1 MSKVNLS
8 VTPQAE
14 PSLRSLS
21 VGVFSTNLHGS
32 LTWANPAFCSIA
44 GFDEAQVL
52 GQHWLA
58 NVASVE
64 RDQLM
69 DEWNSCLQ
77 QDRSFEMEFHLIHG
91 TGKTR
96 TTTPVVAQAAINR
109 GPDGEATGLTGTVTA
124 LPKHRILEGQLLET
138 FKRTSHA
145 TGPEF
150 YQTLTKELALAL
162 EVSYCMI
169 AECDEGAPSTLT
181 ICGMWNGTQFTK
193 LFAYPIEG
201 TPCQLALRDGQV
213 FCPSQVQAQFPD
225 DQPLV
230 ELEVEGYLGVRLED
244 SAGKAIGVL
253 AILDCDELSD
263 SKQNEDLLRI
273 FATRAAAE
281 MERNRRIQALEES
294 EARFK
299 TLFLDSP
306 VPMAEQDFSAIPAF
320 LEELHR
326 RGAEDLRPWFEQHP
340 EDLRECANKIRIR
353 RMNTAMLKLIGED
366 ADYELPE
373 EGLVLKPHAQG
384 PFAGEMIAVDAGLQ
398 SHEVETCL
406 LNRDGQT
413 VHVELKLL
421 VVPSDGPP
429 LSRVLVSMIDL
440 TRRKAEEEE
449 RHALQSKMQQ
459 AQKLES
465 LGILAG
471 GIAHDFNNLL
481 VGVLGNADLALETSP
496 SDPELREMLLEVRS
510 AAHHASDLST
520 QMLAYSGGGNFSVR
534 AVDLATLV
542 HETVH
547 LLSSSISKKAELEI
561 SIQSEL
567 PTIDGD
573 PSPIRQVVMN
583 LVTNASE
590 AIGETPGQLMV
601 RLGQAHFERERLC
614 NAYVDSELTAQEFV
628 FIEVS
633 DTGSGMDSEVLEK
646 LFDPFYTTKFTGRGL
661 GMAAVLGIIRSHG
674 GAILIDTAVGTGST
688 FTVLFPLGKLPA
700 GLTGGSTEPFTEEP
714 SDGEL
719 ILVVDDEEPV
729 RSLVSRVLLR
739 AGYDVLLAENGR
751 DAVRTY
757 RDHVAS
763 IQAVLLDMSM
773 PQMDGAETSRQVY
786 EINPDARILF
796 SSGYEET
803 DATRRVTHEGMHSF
817 IQKPYK
823 PRDLVRAL
831 RGVLH

>member
-1 MSKVNLS
+1 MSKVKLS
-8 VTPQAE
+8 VTQQTE
-14 PSLRSLS
+14 PNLSSIS
-21 VGVFSTNLHGS
+21 VGVFSTDAHGS
-32 LTWANPAFCSIA
+32 LTWTNPAFCSIA
-44 GFDEAQVL
+44 GFDEAKAL
-52 GQHWLA
+52 GQHWLT
-58 NVASVE
+58 NVPGVE
-64 RDQLM
+64 RAQLM
-69 DEWNSCLQ
+69 TEWESCLREN
-77 QDRSFEMEFHLIHG
+77 RSFEMEFHLAHG
-91 TGKTR
+91 KGKAR
-96 TTTPVVAQAAINR
+96 TTTAVIAQASI
-109 GPDGEATGLTGTVTA
+109 DSKTTGLTGTVTA
-124 LPKHRILEGQLLET
+124 LPKHRILEGQLLDT

-169 AECDEGAPSTLT
+169 AEYDAGSTSTLT
-181 ICGMWNGTQFTK
+181 ICGMWDGTHFTD

-201 TPCQLALRDGQV
+201 TPCELALRDGMI
-213 FCPSQVQAQFPD
+213 FCPSQVQTRFPD
-225 DQPLV
+225 DLPLI
-230 ELEVEGYLGVRLED
+230 ELEAEGYLGVRLED

-253 AILDCDELSD
+253 AVLDREELQD
-263 SKQNEDLLRI
+263 CKQSEDLLRI

-281 MERNRRIQALEES
+281 MERNRRVLALEES

-306 VPMAEQDFSAIPAF
+306 VPMAEQDYSGIPAF
-320 LEELHR
+320 LTELHS
-326 RGAEDLRPWFEQHP
+326 RGAEDLRAWFADHP
-340 EDLRECANKIRIR
+340 EDLKECAKRIRIR
-353 RMNTAMLKLIGED
+353 RMNTAMLKLVGED
-366 ADYELPE
+366 ADYMLPKDGLSLRPNSE
-373 EGLVLKPHAQG
+373 ESFV
-384 PFAGEMIAVDAGLQ
+384 GEMLAVEAGLA
-398 SHEVETCL
+398 SHEVETSL
-406 LNRDGQT
+406 LARDGHT

-449 RHALQSKMQQ
+449 RRTLQAKMQQ

-481 VGVLGNADLALETSP
+481 VGVLGNADLALETTP
-496 SDPELREMLLEVRS
+496 SDPELREMLLEIRS
-510 AAHHASDLST
+510 AARHASDLST

-561 SIQSEL
+561 AIQGEL

-590 AIGETPGQLMV
+590 AIGDDPGQLKV
-601 RLGQAHFERERLC
+601 RLGEARFERDRLVD
-614 NAYVDSELTAQEFV
+614 AYVDGELPAQDLVFV
-628 FIEVS
+628 EVS
-633 DTGSGMDSEVLEK
+633 DTGCGMDLEVLGK

-661 GMAAVLGIIRSHG
+661 GMAAVLGIVRSHG
-674 GAILIDTAVGTGST
+674 GAILIDTEVGVGSI
-688 FTVLFPLGKLPA
+688 FTVLFPIGKLPT
-700 GLTGGSTEPFTEEP
+700 GPTGGSTEPLREEP

-729 RSLVSRVLLR
+729 RNLVSRVLLR

-751 DAVRTY
+751 DAIRIY
-757 RDHVAS
+757 RDHMAS

-773 PQMDGAETSRQVY
+773 PVMDGAETSRQIY
-786 EINPDARILF
+786 EINPNARILF

-803 DATRRVTHEGMHSF
+803 DATRRVEHEGHHSF
-817 IQKPYK
+817 IQKPYQPK
-823 PRDLVRAL
+823 DLIREL
-831 RGVLH
+831 RLVIS